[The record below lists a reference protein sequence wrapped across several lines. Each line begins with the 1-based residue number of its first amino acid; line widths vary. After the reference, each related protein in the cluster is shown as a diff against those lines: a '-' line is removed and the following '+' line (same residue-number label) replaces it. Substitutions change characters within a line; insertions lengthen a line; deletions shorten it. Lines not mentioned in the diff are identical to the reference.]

1 MKYDHVIIGAG
12 SAGAI
17 RACRLSEDP
26 LFRPGRGQSTL
37 RYSVCKLLLALSL
50 AFILGGLAC
59 GSEDE
64 APSPEDPTGEIVTT
78 ASGLKYQ
85 DLIVGDGAEVKAGDT
100 ASMHYTGWLEDGTKF
115 DSSVDSGQPF
125 DFPLGAGRVIKGWDE
140 GVAGMRIGSKRKLT
154 IPPEL
159 GYGATGAAGGVIP
172 PNATLIFDVEL
183 LAIK

>member
-1 MKYDHVIIGAG
+1 M
-12 SAGAI
+12 
-17 RACRLSEDP
+17 
-26 LFRPGRGQSTL
+26 L
-37 RYSVCKLLLALSL
+37 RYSACKLLLALSL
-50 AFILGGLAC
+50 AFILGGVAC

-64 APSPEDPTGEIVTT
+64 APSTGEIVTT

-85 DLIVGDGAEVKAGDT
+85 DLTVGDGAEVKAGDT

-115 DSSVDSGQPF
+115 DSSVDRGQPF

-172 PNATLIFDVEL
+172 PDATLIFEVEL